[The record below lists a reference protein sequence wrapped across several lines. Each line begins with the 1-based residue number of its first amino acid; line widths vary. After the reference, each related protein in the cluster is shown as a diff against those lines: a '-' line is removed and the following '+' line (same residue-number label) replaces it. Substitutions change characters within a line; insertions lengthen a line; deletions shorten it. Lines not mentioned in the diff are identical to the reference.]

1 MKKWIISVLIV
12 VFSVLLLASCVTTG
26 AGTGELPK
34 KTELSILFIGNS
46 FTYGNNMP
54 WLFSNIC
61 QDYGYV
67 NVKVDSVMVGSY
79 TLEMFC
85 DPENKYC
92 KQIDEKFATE
102 SYDIVILQEQSI
114 RPILKYDK
122 FRDAAA
128 ILTEKARANGA
139 RVLLFE
145 TWGYAE
151 GYPDLKSNGWTTAE
165 MANLLAGSYGRL
177 GEELGV
183 EVVYCGLAFLDMY
196 NRNPDIP
203 LYYKDLKHP
212 DIGGSYLVALTFFN
226 YIFHADTTKVNY
238 KPSSL
243 SEEHARILKEAVME
257 FNSSSEI

>member
-1 MKKWIISVLIV
+1 MKKGIISVLIV
-12 VFSVLLLASCVTTG
+12 VLSALLLTSCVTTG
-26 AGTGELPK
+26 AGAGELPK

-177 GEELGV
+177 GDELGV

-212 DIGGSYLVALTFFN
+212 DIGGSFLVALTFFN
-226 YIFHADTTKVNY
+226 YIFHADTRKVEY
-238 KPSSL
+238 KPNAL
-243 SEEHARILKEAVME
+243 TQEQADFLKAEVME

>member
-1 MKKWIISVLIV
+1 MKKGIISVLIV
-12 VFSVLLLASCVTTG
+12 VFSVLLLTSCVTTG

-128 ILTEKARANGA
+128 ILTEKARVA
-139 RVLLFE
+139 
-145 TWGYAE
+145 
-151 GYPDLKSNGWTTAE
+151 S
-165 MANLLAGSYGRL
+165 M
-177 GEELGV
+177 
-183 EVVYCGLAFLDMY
+183 
-196 NRNPDIP
+196 P
-203 LYYKDLKHP
+203 LP
-212 DIGGSYLVALTFFN
+212 WLVSASVPTL
-226 YIFHADTTKVNY
+226 
-238 KPSSL
+238 
-243 SEEHARILKEAVME
+243 
-257 FNSSSEI
+257 SSSRARPPASSWARMISG

>member
-1 MKKWIISVLIV
+1 MKKGIISVLIV

-203 LYYKDLKHP
+203 LYYNDLKHP
-212 DIGGSYLVALTFFN
+212 DIGGSFLVALTFFN
-226 YIFHADTTKVNY
+226 YIFHADTRKVEY
-238 KPSSL
+238 KPNAL
-243 SEEHARILKEAVME
+243 TQEQADFLKAEVME

>member
-1 MKKWIISVLIV
+1 MKKGIISVLIV
-12 VFSVLLLASCVTTG
+12 VLSALLLTSCVTTG

-114 RPILKYDK
+114 RPILNYDK

-212 DIGGSYLVALTFFN
+212 DIGGSFLVALTFFN
-226 YIFHADTTKVNY
+226 YIFHADIRKVEY
-238 KPSSL
+238 KPNAL
-243 SEEHARILKEAVME
+243 TQEQADFLKAEVME